1 MSRVQ
6 QLYQLQLL
14 DSEVDRLRHQLA
26 EITANLG
33 ESVAL
38 KQAQTVVES
47 TNITLHKLQ
56 ATIQDLNL
64 ELKSLVEKITHE
76 EKTLYQGKAIS
87 AKQASNLQ
95 DEIASLKR
103 RRGQREEAL
112 LEAMVQAEETETQ
125 LTQAQNQLAKL
136 QANWQSEQER
146 LTQTQAELKSKL
158 SLLQEQRPA
167 MITEIDPDDL
177 DEYEDLRRQKGGR
190 AVAAAK
196 NGVCQGCGMTASNN
210 KLQQA
215 RAGVELIYCGTC
227 RRILYVA

>member
-1 MSRVQ
+1 VQ